1 MTCPTRRREAAKQ
14 AQTACD
20 VSERRACK
28 VVDQPRSTQRY
39 RPRVVEGEAMLVKA
53 MHEQV
58 RRHPRYGYRRIW
70 ALLRAEGWKVNRKR
84 VYRLWKKEGFKVPR
98 RQHKKRRLGH
108 SDAGILR
115 HRPEH
120 ADHVWAWD
128 FVHDRDEGKRSLK
141 WLTLVDE
148 YTRECLALEVERS
161 MTASDV
167 IDLLAQVI
175 LIRGAPKFI
184 RSDNGP
190 EFIAAAL
197 RSYLEAA
204 QAGTLYIAPGA
215 PWENGYA
222 ESFNGKLRDEL
233 LNTESFADL
242 REAKVLA
249 AHWQN
254 DYNHHR
260 PHSSLG
266 YQTPAAFAA
275 KCRKEALGA
284 LPPNPRQGPCPW
296 TPASSPPTCAG
307 KSLIG
312 DVELAL
318 TLIATGT

>member
-1 MTCPTRRREAAKQ
+1 MQK
-14 AQTACD
+14 AQTTCD
-20 VSERRACK
+20 VSERRACE
-28 VVDQPRSTQRY
+28 VIGQPRNTQRY
-39 RPRVVEGEAMLVKA
+39 ELRVVEDEAVLVKR
-53 MHEQV
+53 MHELV

-70 ALLRAEGWKVNRKR
+70 ALLRMEGWKVNRKR
-84 VYRLWKKEGFKVPR
+84 VYRLWRKEGFRVPR

-108 SDAGILR
+108 SDGGILR

-120 ADHVWAWD
+120 PNHVWTWD
-128 FVHDRDEGKRSLK
+128 FIHDRDEGNRSLK

-161 MTASDV
+161 MTASEV
-167 IDLLAQVI
+167 IDILAQVI

-190 EFIAAAL
+190 EFIAQAL

-204 QAGTLYIAPGA
+204 KVGTLYIEPAS
-215 PWENGYA
+215 PWENGYG

-233 LNTESFADL
+233 LNAEQFADL
-242 REAKVLA
+242 REAKVLGA
-249 AHWQN
+249 NWQN
-254 DYNHHR
+254 DYNHRR

-266 YQTPAAFAA
+266 YQTPAAYAA
-275 KCRKEALGA
+275 KCRLEALGA
-284 LPPNPRQGPCPW
+284 PPPNPRQGRCPW

-307 KSLIG
+307 QQLHA

-318 TLIATGT
+318 TLITPGT